1 MKNTW
6 RWQWLIQVEG
16 KNIKSPAAHS
26 WDGDSLWQPKSSL
39 LLGSSTCDSI
49 HHGLWP
55 SPRPSTSLDDPPCPW
70 SLHPALLRLH
80 LHSLRL
86 PPSILSGPCHLP
98 NLVSFPLTLE
108 QMAGALLSLCERD
121 WQEPVINL
129 HRQPVVCRSAPS
141 HPTLS
146 FNSPPL
152 SSKPPLFPS
161 LLFHLCLSCFR
172 AFHFFHFRFWNE
184 PSQTWPAQNIDRNF
198 YNFGTET
205 FIKPPNNIQNFVYN
219 VYIYNVCFSDLIWY
233 SLWCF
238 FYYYVIIIIFLLDLS
253 VFKPFKGLCHQSM
266 CLCRLH
272 FKNMTIQGNIISV
285 QTMHVLKA
293 LLYTPL
299 HSYWWDR
306 YLRNTLRKYDTNG
319 SIGWRWFVSF
329 MGWMRKLTLT
339 HESPQKHEANDQET

>member
-1 MKNTW
+1 
-6 RWQWLIQVEG
+6 
-16 KNIKSPAAHS
+16 
-26 WDGDSLWQPKSSL
+26 
-39 LLGSSTCDSI
+39 
-49 HHGLWP
+49 
-55 SPRPSTSLDDPPCPW
+55 
-70 SLHPALLRLH
+70 
-80 LHSLRL
+80 
-86 PPSILSGPCHLP
+86 
-98 NLVSFPLTLE
+98 
-108 QMAGALLSLCERD
+108 MAGALLSLCERD

-172 AFHFFHFRFWNE
+172 AFHFFVLDFEMNPVKPDLRKTLTEIFTILELWRSLNLLTTSRILFIMGYFFR
-184 PSQTWPAQNIDRNF
+184 SHL
-198 YNFGTET
+198 
-205 FIKPPNNIQNFVYN
+205 IQFMM
-219 VYIYNVCFSDLIWY
+219 
-233 SLWCF
+233 F
-238 FYYYVIIIIFLLDLS
+238 FLLLCYYYNFLLDVS

-285 QTMHVLKA
+285 QTMLVLKA

-319 SIGWRWFVSF
+319 FIGWRWFVSF

-339 HESPQKHEANDQET
+339 LESLQKQANDQET